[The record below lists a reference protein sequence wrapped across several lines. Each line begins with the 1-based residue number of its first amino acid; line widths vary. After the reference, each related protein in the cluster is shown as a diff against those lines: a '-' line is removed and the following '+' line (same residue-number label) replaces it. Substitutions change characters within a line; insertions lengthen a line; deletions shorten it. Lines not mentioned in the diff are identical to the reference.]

1 MQIQRLSLFNS
12 YPKTKHRRVGNF
24 YNNMDFLDT
33 EILENII
40 PIYDQIQQDFTN
52 VQVVIQACKD
62 LFINKKKQMNSIS
75 LLLAW
80 SFGDII
86 FEDTEINKVKRVSQL
101 GFNRSVGLSALID
114 SQLIAHQMQTA
125 YEEAF

>member
-86 FEDTEINKVKRVSQL
+86 FEDTEINKVKRVS
-101 GFNRSVGLSALID
+101 
-114 SQLIAHQMQTA
+114 
-125 YEEAF
+125 